1 MDEGS
6 MSIFG
11 AIQIADDLEEA
22 VLDTLEKWFY
32 TYMVEYELQRHLIPD
47 RNTRPTHPMP
57 RSYLKVNQLDKE
69 AADQL
74 PSIVCVSPG
83 LSNRHPPMQE
93 GDGSFRAFFNVG
105 VGVFCTAK
113 DRKDT
118 MKICRMYTGIA
129 RTIML
134 QQQSLGGFAD
144 GSVWLDESYDPHFTF
159 TDDQTISAGQVLFE
173 IEVAGVINRFDG
185 PKTIDPL
192 PEQPGSDWPLAEEVI
207 ATVEILED

>member
-1 MDEGS
+1 

-11 AIQIADDLEEA
+11 AIQIADDLEDA
-22 VLDTLEKWFY
+22 VLSTLEKWFR
-32 TYMVEYELQRHLIPD
+32 TYLVEFELQKGLISA
-47 RNTRPTHPMP
+47 NTDPTVHPMP

-83 LSNRHPPMQE
+83 LSSRHSPMQE

-105 VGVFCTAK
+105 VGIFCTAK
-113 DRKDT
+113 DRKET
-118 MKICRMYTGIA
+118 MKICRVYTGIC

-144 GSVWLDESYDPHFTF
+144 GSWWIDESYDPHFSF
-159 TDDQTISAGQVLFE
+159 TDDQTISAGQVVFE
-173 IEVAGVINRFDG
+173 IEVAGVVNRFGG
-185 PKTIDPL
+185 PKTTDPD
-192 PEQPGSDWPLAEEVI
+192 PSQPGSEWPLAEEVI
-207 ATVEILED
+207 ATVEIKEN

>member
-1 MDEGS
+1 MEQDA
-6 MSIFG
+6 MSIFD
-11 AIQIADDLEEA
+11 AIAVADDLEQA

-32 TYMVEYELQRHLIPD
+32 TYLVEYELQAGLIP
-47 RNTRPTHPMP
+47 NNQTVPVHPMP
-57 RSYLKVNQLDKE
+57 RAYLKVNQLDKE

-83 LSNRHPPMQE
+83 LSNRHAPMQE

-118 MKICRMYTGIA
+118 MKICRIYTAIC

-144 GSVWLDESYDPHFTF
+144 GSWWLDESYDPHFSF
-159 TDDQTISAGQVLFE
+159 TDDQTISAGQVVFE
-173 IEVAGVINRFDG
+173 IEVAGVVNRFGG
-185 PKTIDPL
+185 PKTTDPL
-192 PEQPGSDWPLAEEVI
+192 PDQPGSEWPLAEEVI
-207 ATVEILED
+207 AKVEIMED

>member
-1 MDEGS
+1 V
-6 MSIFG
+6 SIFG

-22 VLDTLEKWFY
+22 VLNTLEKWFY
-32 TYMVEYELQRHLIPD
+32 TYLVEYELQTHQIPD
-47 RNTRPTHPMP
+47 KYHRPTHPMP

-83 LSNRHPPMQE
+83 LSSRHAPAQE

-118 MKICRMYTGIA
+118 MKICRMYTAIC

-144 GSVWLDESYDPHFTF
+144 GSWWIDESYDPHFSF
-159 TDDQTISAGQVLFE
+159 TDDQTISAGQVVFE
-173 IEVAGVINRFDG
+173 IEVAGVVNRYDG
-185 PKTIDPL
+185 PKTIDPE
-192 PEQPGSDWPLAEEVI
+192 PEQPGSDWPLAETVT
-207 ATVEILED
+207 ATVEILEDS